1 MILKTIFEF
10 YMTLGGDDDDK
21 SYSQWPGGL
30 KLMPGQSI
38 IEIIL
43 ISPSQSNRLTI
54 NQGGNLNRGTF

>member
-1 MILKTIFEF
+1 MMIKVILI
-10 YMTLGGDDDDK
+10 GH
-21 SYSQWPGGL
+21 GGL